1 MTKRTVSHY
10 QILEPL
16 GEGGMGVVYKAED
29 TKLKRTVAL
38 KFLSKELTGT
48 GEHAE
53 RFLREAR
60 AAAGLDHPNICTL
73 YEIDRAG
80 GETFLSMAF
89 LDGETLDRRIAAG
102 PLPLPAVYEIGRQ
115 AAEGLAAAHA
125 AGVVHR
131 DVKPSNI
138 MVSDGPHGRPAVKLM
153 DFGLAKISGES
164 QLTKVDVRLGTA
176 AYMSPEQSM
185 GDEVGPASDL
195 WSLGG
200 VLYEMVAGEPPFK
213 GHYDQAI
220 LYSVLNEDPE
230 PLTSKRSQVPLELE
244 WIVDKCLAKSPA
256 DRYQSAAELA
266 VDLDALARKAT
277 QGRTTIVSSDGAA
290 KTLGA
295 TGEVERARSAA
306 DEGRPLL
313 SAARRPR
320 AAVAAVAAAAL
331 LAAGFAGGR
340 FLAGG
345 EEPPPAPTRRF
356 TLRPDSLAAQGVRL
370 GHVAVSPN
378 GEVIAYSGAGM
389 LGGLWLQSFDRHEPV
404 RVEGVGGV
412 RALFWSPDGEQVG
425 FVGAAGIGKVA
436 LRRLDVTMLVDD
448 PDLGGTSAAWS
459 ADGQAILFTAF
470 GGRIQQVSAM
480 GGPARQLDDPHAG
493 PEQRRSLTTSLAV
506 IGLSADRQVLLYGQ
520 RSFDRDSVV
529 ARPLSDGTL
538 GEPVILAEGM
548 FPVYSASG
556 HILYHP
562 KDNSAAIWAVPFS
575 PENLEL
581 TGEAFLVEQ
590 NGSNASVSSDGVLVY
605 SDDPRTGEMRLA
617 WFDAQGRQVGT
628 IGREQP
634 WMSSPVVSPDGG
646 KVVVVAGRG
655 RDFDLWVHDADRPVV
670 SRLTFDDL
678 QENGAV
684 WSPDGASVVF
694 AQLDSPELRLV
705 SASGG
710 EAARTIY
717 RAEGQSLAPLA
728 WSPDGCCI
736 LLQHRQERTR
746 PRLPSPSAAGQQSG
760 GAQLP
765 GSSSPNARGS
775 GLVYLERGAGDAWQL
790 REFHPV
796 VPYIVD
802 EARFSPDGRYVA
814 FESNETEDFQIYVR
828 PFPDGGQRWQVTTD
842 GGRQPRW
849 SAAGGELYYLR
860 GATLHVVEVSTAS
873 GFSVGDSRPL
883 FSSDSLSGSR
893 RRSNWDVAPG
903 ARFALVGP
911 AGGARPPAIR
921 VVLNWFS
928 EFRSL

>member
-1 MTKRTVSHY
+1 MTERTVSHY

-131 DVKPSNI
+131 DIKPSNI
-138 MVSDGPHGRPAVKLM
+138 MVNDGPHGRPSVKLM

-176 AYMSPEQSM
+176 AYMSPEQAM
-185 GDEVGPASDL
+185 GEEVGPASDL

-230 PLTSKRSQVPLELE
+230 PLTSKRSQVPMELE
-244 WIVDKCLAKSPA
+244 WIVDKCLAKSTA

-266 VDLDALARKAT
+266 VDLETLARKAT
-277 QGRTTIVSSDGAA
+277 QGRTTIVSGGAA
-290 KTLGA
+290 RTA
-295 TGEVERARSAA
+295 VAAGEAEKVRSTS
-306 DEGRPLL
+306 DEGRLPM

-320 AAVAAVAAAAL
+320 AAVAGLAAVAL

-356 TLRPDSLAAQGVRL
+356 TLRPDSLADQGARL
-370 GHVAVSPN
+370 GQVAISPD
-378 GEVIAYSGAGM
+378 GSVIAYSAAGM
-389 LGGLWLQSFDRHEPV
+389 LGGLWLQSFDRHEPA

-425 FVGAAGIGKVA
+425 FVGGAGIGKIG

-480 GGPARQLDDPHAG
+480 GGPVRQLDDPHAG
-493 PEQRRSLTTSLAV
+493 PGQRRSLTTSLAV
-506 IGLSADRQVLLYGQ
+506 IDLSVDRQVLLYGQ
-520 RSFDRDSVV
+520 RSLDRDSVM
-529 ARPLSDGTL
+529 ARPLSEGTL
-538 GEPVILAEGM
+538 GQPVTLAEGM

-575 PENLEL
+575 PESMEL

-590 NGSNASVSSDGVLVY
+590 NGSNASLSSDGVLVY
-605 SDDPRTGEMRLA
+605 SDDPRTGEMHLA

-634 WMSSPVVSPDGG
+634 WMSGPVVSPDGS

-678 QENGAV
+678 QEDGAV

-694 AQLDSPELRLV
+694 AQRDSPELRLV

-710 EAARTIY
+710 EPARTIY
-717 RAEGQSLAPLA
+717 RAKGGSLVPLA

-736 LLQHRQERTR
+736 LLQHRQVRVG
-746 PRLPSPSAAGQQSG
+746 PRSPSSSSAGQEG
-760 GAQLP
+760 GAAPPP
-765 GSSSPNARGS
+765 GRSSTPARGS

-790 REFHPV
+790 QEFHPV

-802 EARFSPDGRYVA
+802 EATFSPDGRYLA

-828 PFPDGGQRWQVTTD
+828 PFPEGGQRWQVTTD

-849 SAAGGELYYLR
+849 SADGGELYYLR
-860 GATLHVVEVSTAS
+860 GATLHAVEVSTAS
-873 GFSVGDSRPL
+873 GFSAGDARPL
-883 FSSDSLSGSR
+883 FSSDSLSGPR
-893 RRSNWDVAPG
+893 RRSQWDAGPG
-903 ARFALVGP
+903 ARFALVGL
-911 AGGARPPAIR
+911 AGSAKPPAIR
-921 VVLNWFS
+921 VVLNWLS
-928 EFRSL
+928 EFRSP